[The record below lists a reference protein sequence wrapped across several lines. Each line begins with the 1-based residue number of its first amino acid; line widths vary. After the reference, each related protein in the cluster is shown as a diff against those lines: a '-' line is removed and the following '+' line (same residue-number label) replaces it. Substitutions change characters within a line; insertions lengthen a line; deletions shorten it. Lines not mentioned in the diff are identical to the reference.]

1 VLGGLAI
8 ATFCAQPVATGET
21 TDGLSRVY
29 LGQHWLTDVLVAWM
43 LGLAW
48 LSVVIT
54 TLRLYFTVYTQR
66 TGPWR
71 HRRPRTADRRLSP
84 DRRILG
90 TA

>member
-1 VLGGLAI
+1 MLGGLAI

-54 TLRLYFTVYTQR
+54 SHRLYLAVYR
-66 TGPWR
+66 PGRPGAEPEPPPLSLG
-71 HRRPRTADRRLSP
+71 PRT
-84 DRRILG
+84 
-90 TA
+90 